1 MTRALLAA
9 LAAALLVGAVQ
20 TYRIERIK
28 PQLHDARQA
37 LKEWEGYQKGAQV
50 SADEAARQC
59 QARVDDARRSAQRIQ
74 TIVERPYEVDPS
86 GCPVRDLLPGGEL
99 RDALTPSAGSAP

>member
-1 MTRALLAA
+1 MIRALLAA
-9 LAAALLVGAVQ
+9 LALALLFAGVQ

-37 LKEWEGYQKGAQV
+37 LKEWEGYQKGAQE
-50 SADEAARQC
+50 SADEAAKQC

-74 TIVERPYEVDPS
+74 TIIERPVHVDPQ
-86 GCPVRDLLPGGEL
+86 GCAVRELVPSGEL
-99 RDALTPSAGSAP
+99 RDAISPPAGSAP